1 MTRRGRLIA
10 ELQRIAEDYRLPE
23 CWEAADRLERA
34 EEACDRVRRYVA
46 IRREH
51 ELDPGW
57 PDLAAVLSYVADVP
71 NWDAESQDAEVAE
84 EVAS

>member
-1 MTRRGRLIA
+1 MTRRARLVL
-10 ELQRIAEDYRLPE
+10 ELQRIAEDYRLSE

-51 ELDPGW
+51 GTVAPGW
-57 PDLAAVLSYVADVP
+57 PDLAAVLSYVEDVP
-71 NWDAESQDAEVAE
+71 AWDAETQPPEAQEVEA
-84 EVAS
+84 